1 MMQDIVLLTIGVI
14 VLIIGISLYLAKK
27 RGGLVLLALGALWL
41 FAMLVYYV
49 YSTMGFYAAVGLN
62 QSSMGPAV
70 TTTLGFIILIVG
82 IALAVYVARRGGKK

>member
-1 MMQDIVLLTIGVI
+1 M
-14 VLIIGISLYLAKK
+14 IIGIALYLAKK
-27 RGGLVLLALGALWL
+27 RGGLVLLALGVLWL
-41 FAMLVYYV
+41 FAMLIYYV
-49 YSTMGFYAAVGLN
+49 YSTMGFYAAAGLN